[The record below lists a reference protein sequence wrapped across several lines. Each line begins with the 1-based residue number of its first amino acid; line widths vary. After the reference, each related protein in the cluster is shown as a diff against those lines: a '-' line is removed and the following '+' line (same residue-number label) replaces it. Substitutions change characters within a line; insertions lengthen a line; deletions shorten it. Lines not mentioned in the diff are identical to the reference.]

1 VLFLNVELW
10 KMSNTFIFRMNKPS
24 KYGDVSGDDFAQ
36 RIINVLIARGYTQ
49 CVLVE
54 ELGEVG
60 ENLHWHGRLS
70 TWRSMDAVR
79 KDFNGHFDVYGNEE
93 FSLKSWD
100 PVKGL
105 KYHRYLAKGPVSQRL
120 VMPRVIVDDI
130 GLMWERLHHE
140 FHDEKLAREAR
151 SRKNGVKKEGS
162 FLEELIALCRA
173 RSAQSKMQVF
183 DCLRELYGRRL
194 HQMDAFVADKMC
206 WSAWLAVNPVEGF
219 DGLRS
224 NMRFFQ

>member
-1 VLFLNVELW
+1 MNI
-10 KMSNTFIFRMNKPS
+10 FIFRVNKPA
-24 KYGDVSGDDFAQ
+24 KYGDMSGEDFAQ
-36 RIINVLIARGYTQ
+36 RVVELLISRGYRE

-60 ENLHWHGRLS
+60 ENLHWHGRL
-70 TWRSMDAVR
+70 TTHRDIGAVR
-79 KDFNGHFDVYGNEE
+79 KDFNNHFDLNGNEE

-151 SRKNGVKKEGS
+151 SRKNGAAKKDGS
-162 FLEELIALCRA
+162 FLDELIALCRA
-173 RSAQSKMQVF
+173 RSALTKAQVF
-183 DCLRELYGRRL
+183 ECLRELFGRRI
-194 HQMDAFVADKMC
+194 HMIDPFVADKLC
-206 WSAWLAVNPVEGF
+206 YTAWLAVNPVEGF